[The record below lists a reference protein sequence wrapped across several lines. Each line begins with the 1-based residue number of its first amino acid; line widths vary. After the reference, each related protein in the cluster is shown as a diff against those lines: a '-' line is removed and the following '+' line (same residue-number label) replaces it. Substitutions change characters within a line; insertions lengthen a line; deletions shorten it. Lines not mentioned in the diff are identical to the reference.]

1 MQSERWNGAHILDV
15 NMMLRSKLVPV
26 SEAENLKVADAIR
39 VAVIDDDARMLQ
51 ALTFQLGTAGFTVRA
66 YESAEN
72 FIRESASVE
81 FDCVVADLLMP
92 GMNGLQLQD
101 HLARAVPCASIVF
114 LTGHGDLSAAM
125 HAMRNGAADFLEKP
139 VDDGALVSSITR
151 GAEQTRTRRAEQAER
166 LDLERRQSTLTPRE
180 REVFNLITAGLL
192 NKQAGAELGTTER
205 TIKTHRGRVMDKMCA
220 ESLADLVRMAAILGI
235 HPARTQPARR
245 T

>member
-1 MQSERWNGAHILDV
+1 MLKPTIGA
-15 NMMLRSKLVPV
+15 V
-26 SEAENLKVADAIR
+26 SGADDLQVADAIR
-39 VAVIDDDARMLQ
+39 VAVIDDDARMRR
-51 ALTFQLGTAGFTVRA
+51 ALIFQLGTAGFTVLA

-92 GMNGLQLQD
+92 RMNGLQLQD
-101 HLARAVPCASIVF
+101 HLARTVPYASIIF

-139 VDDGALVSSITR
+139 VDDGALVSSITQ
-151 GAEQTRTRRAEQAER
+151 GAELTRMRRAEQAER

-192 NKQAGAELGTTER
+192 NKQAGTELGATER

-220 ESLADLVRMAAILGI
+220 DSLADLVRMAAILGI
-235 HPARTQPARR
+235 HPPRTRPAGKK
-245 T
+245 